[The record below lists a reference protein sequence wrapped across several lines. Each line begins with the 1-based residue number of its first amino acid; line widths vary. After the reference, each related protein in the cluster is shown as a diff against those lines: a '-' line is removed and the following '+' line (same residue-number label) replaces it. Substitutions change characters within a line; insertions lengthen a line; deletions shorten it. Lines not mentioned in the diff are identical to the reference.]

1 MKKQYQSPATTVV
14 KMEIGNL
21 MEIGS
26 IEGNSNIKM
35 GGGGSGPARGRE
47 GGSFWDDD
55 ED

>member
-1 MKKQYQSPATTVV
+1 MKKTYQSPATTVV

-21 MEIGS
+21 LQVGS
-26 IEGNSNIKM
+26 IEGNANIKM

-47 GGSFWDDD
+47 GGSWDDD